1 MDAHHV
7 IKRPLL
13 TEKTTFASNDA
24 NRHGFI
30 VDRRANKTEIK
41 KAIEE
46 LYGVRVVGV
55 STLTQRSRNR
65 RYKYGAV
72 AGKTTKKAIVRVHAE
87 DTLEIL

>member
-1 MDAHHV
+1 MESHHV

-13 TEKTTFASNDA
+13 TEKTTWSSNEA

-30 VDRRANKTEIK
+30 VDRRATKTDIK
-41 KAIEE
+41 RAVQE

-55 STLTQRSRNR
+55 STLNRRSRNR
-65 RYKYGAV
+65 RYRYGAV
-72 AGKTTKKAIVRVHAE
+72 AGKVTKKAIVRVHAD

>member
-13 TEKTTFASNDA
+13 TEKTTWSSNES

-30 VDRRANKTEIK
+30 VDRRADKTEIK
-41 KAIEE
+41 RAIEE

-55 STLTQRSRNR
+55 STLNRKSRNR
-65 RYKYGAV
+65 RYKYGSV
-72 AGKTTKKAIVRVHAE
+72 TGKTTKKAIVRVHAD